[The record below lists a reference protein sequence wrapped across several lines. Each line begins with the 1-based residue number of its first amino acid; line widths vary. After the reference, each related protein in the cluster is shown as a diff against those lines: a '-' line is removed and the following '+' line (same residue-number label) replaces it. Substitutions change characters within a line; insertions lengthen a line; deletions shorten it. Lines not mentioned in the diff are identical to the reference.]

1 MVYYSYVADNFE
13 KSLQP
18 HSVFGTATAINC
30 VGFYFMAK
38 DKKSFILYCDQQG
51 LFNQLPDDIAGKLI
65 KHIFAYVN
73 DENPVTND
81 LLINIAFEP
90 IKLQLKRDLRK
101 YDEYIDKQRL
111 NGAKGGRPKKP
122 NETQETQPFF
132 EEPKKADNVNDNDT
146 DNDNEIKNKG
156 AKRILPPTMN
166 ECVEWFIQNKFNQ
179 KEAAAFFHY
188 WESMNWTR
196 KNGAKIQKWKSAASQ
211 WISKLEPQVNQ
222 QPQIQPKIATL

>member
-1 MVYYSYVADNFE
+1 
-13 KSLQP
+13 
-18 HSVFGTATAINC
+18 
-30 VGFYFMAK
+30 MAK

-73 DENPVTND
+73 DENPVSTE

-90 IKLQLKRDLRK
+90 IKLQLKRDLRR
-101 YDEYIDKQRL
+101 YEDYIDKQRV

-132 EEPKKADNVNDNDT
+132 EKPKKADNVNDTDT

-156 AKRILPPTMN
+156 AKRILPPTMS
-166 ECVEWFIQNKFNQ
+166 ECIEWFIQNGFNQ

-196 KNGAKIQKWKSAASQ
+196 KGGAKIQKWKSAASQ
-211 WISKLEPQVNQ
+211 WIAKLEPPQQVAQNS
-222 QPQIQPKIATL
+222 INMFNIADYDK

>member
-1 MVYYSYVADNFE
+1 
-13 KSLQP
+13 
-18 HSVFGTATAINC
+18 
-30 VGFYFMAK
+30 MAK

-51 LFNQLPDDIAGKLI
+51 VFNQLPDDIAGKLI

-73 DENPVTND
+73 DENPVSTE

-101 YDEYIDKQRL
+101 YDEYIDKQRV

-132 EEPKKADNVNDNDT
+132 EKPKKPDNDT
-146 DNDNEIKNKG
+146 DTDTEIKKG
-156 AKRILPPTMN
+156 AKRILPPTMS
-166 ECVEWFIQNKFNQ
+166 ECIEWFIQNGFNQ

-196 KNGAKIQKWKSAASQ
+196 KGGAKIQKWKSAASQ
-211 WISKLEPQVNQ
+211 WIAKLEPPSTNQ
-222 QPQIQPKIATL
+222 TIQPTMKRFNIADYE

>member
-1 MVYYSYVADNFE
+1 VQCDCH
-13 KSLQP
+13 LLGG
-18 HSVFGTATAINC
+18 VF
-30 VGFYFMAK
+30 FMAK

-51 LFNQLPDDIAGKLI
+51 VFNQLPDEIAGKLI

-73 DENPVTND
+73 DENPVSTE

-101 YDEYIDKQRL
+101 YDEYIDKQRV

-132 EEPKKADNVNDNDT
+132 NKPKKPDNDNVTDT
-146 DNDNEIKNKG
+146 DNDTEINNKG
-156 AKRILPPTMN
+156 AKKILPPTMN
-166 ECVEWFIQNKFNQ
+166 ECVDWFIQNKFNQ

-196 KNGAKIQKWKSAASQ
+196 KGGAKIQKWKSAASQ
-211 WISKLEPQVNQ
+211 WISKLEVPITQ
-222 QPQIQPKIATL
+222 ATKPIKYFNIEDYDK

>member
-1 MVYYSYVADNFE
+1 
-13 KSLQP
+13 
-18 HSVFGTATAINC
+18 
-30 VGFYFMAK
+30 MAK

-73 DENPVTND
+73 DENPVSTE

-90 IKLQLKRDLRK
+90 IKLQLKRDLRR
-101 YDEYIDKQRL
+101 YEDYIDKQRV

-122 NETQETQPFF
+122 NETQETQAFF
-132 EEPKKADNVNDNDT
+132 EKPKKADNDNVNDTDT
-146 DNDNEIKNKG
+146 DNDTKIKKG

-166 ECVEWFIQNKFNQ
+166 ECIDWFIQNGFNQ

-196 KNGAKIQKWKSAASQ
+196 KGGAKIQKWKSAASQ
-211 WISKLEPQVNQ
+211 WIAKLEP
-222 QPQIQPKIATL
+222 PQKEIPQTPLNMFNIADYDK

>member
-1 MVYYSYVADNFE
+1 
-13 KSLQP
+13 
-18 HSVFGTATAINC
+18 
-30 VGFYFMAK
+30 MAK

-73 DENPVTND
+73 DENPVSTE

-90 IKLQLKRDLRK
+90 IKLQLKRDLRR
-101 YDEYIDKQRL
+101 YEDYIDKQRV

-122 NETQETQPFF
+122 NETQETQAFF
-132 EEPKKADNVNDNDT
+132 DKPKKADNDNVNDTDT
-146 DNDNEIKNKG
+146 DNDTNIKNKV
-156 AKRILPPTMN
+156 AKRILPPTMS
-166 ECVEWFIQNKFNQ
+166 ECIEWFIQNGFNQ

-196 KNGAKIQKWKSAASQ
+196 KGGAKIQKWKSAASQ
-211 WISKLEPQVNQ
+211 WIAKLEP
-222 QPQIQPKIATL
+222 PQKEIPQTPINMFNIADYDK

>member
-1 MVYYSYVADNFE
+1 
-13 KSLQP
+13 
-18 HSVFGTATAINC
+18 
-30 VGFYFMAK
+30 MAK
-38 DKKSFILYCDQQG
+38 DKTSFILYCDQQG
-51 LFNQLPDDIAGKLI
+51 VFNQLPDDIAGKLI

-73 DENPVTND
+73 DENPVSTE

-132 EEPKKADNVNDNDT
+132 EKPKKPDNDNDT
-146 DNDNEIKNKG
+146 DNDTEIKNKG
-156 AKRILPPTMN
+156 AKKILPPTMD
-166 ECVEWFIQNKFNQ
+166 ECVDWFIQNQFNQ

-196 KNGAKIQKWKSAASQ
+196 KGGAKIQKWKSAASQ
-211 WISKLEPQVNQ
+211 WIAKLEPPSTNQ
-222 QPQIQPKIATL
+222 TTQPTMKRFNIADYE